1 MSAAGP
7 FGLETVAR
15 DGFGLTEAPR
25 IAADGTLWFSDVTGG
40 GVFRLA
46 AGDATPQA
54 VVERRRGVGGL
65 VLHADGIV
73 VSGRDLLHVR
83 ADGTQHVVFA
93 PEADGDIVGFN
104 DCHVDANGW
113 LLAGA
118 MRFKPM
124 AGEQPGPDGGGY
136 VVVAG
141 PTFVAVAVEH
151 GVDWPNGIG
160 LSPDGRTA
168 YVCDY
173 QHGRVVS
180 VPVDR
185 DGALDDAGTTF
196 ATAPEGWACDGL
208 AVDADGGVWVAG
220 GQGGGLLQFAPDGTL
235 VERFEGLAPFV
246 ASLAFGGADGR
257 DVAVAVTGGPHG
269 GEVLRGRAAVGGV
282 PVLPCVV

>member
-1 MSAAGP
+1 VSDA
-7 FGLETVAR
+7 FGLQSVAR
-15 DGFGLTEAPR
+15 GGYGLTEAPR
-25 IAADGTLWFSDVTGG
+25 LAADGTLWFSDVTNG
-40 GVFRLA
+40 GVFRIA
-46 AGDATPQA
+46 PGADAVDT

-65 VLHADGIV
+65 VLHADGVV

-83 ADGTQHVVFA
+83 ADGTEHVVFA
-93 PEADGDIVGFN
+93 PAADSDITGFN

-118 MRFKPM
+118 LRFRPM

-151 GVDWPNGIG
+151 GIDWPNGIG
-160 LSPDGRTA
+160 FAPDGRTA

-173 QHGRVVS
+173 QHSRVVA
-180 VPVDR
+180 VEVDR
-185 DGALDDAGTTF
+185 DGALDAAGKTF
-196 ATAPEGWACDGL
+196 ATAPAGWGCDGL

-220 GQGGGLLQFAPDGTL
+220 GQGGGLLRFAPDGTL
-235 VERFEGLAPFV
+235 DERVEGLAPFV
-246 ASLAFGGADGR
+246 ASLAFGGRDGR

-269 GEVLRGRAAVGGV
+269 GEVLRGRGDVAGVAV
-282 PVLPCVV
+282 PVCVV